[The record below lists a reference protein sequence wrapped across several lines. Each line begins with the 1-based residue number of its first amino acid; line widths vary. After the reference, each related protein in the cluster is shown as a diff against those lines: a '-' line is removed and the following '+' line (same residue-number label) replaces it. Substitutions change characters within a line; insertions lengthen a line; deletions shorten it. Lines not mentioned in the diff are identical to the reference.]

1 MSGSQPQ
8 PMKKRVIYGE
18 SNYAALVGEQ
28 GYLVDKTNYIAKLD
42 IDEYDNFA
50 NQLIT
55 SHQDMLYRQLVASDG
70 FLKTF
75 FKTLKAGRESGAVV
89 NIFITGVLPIT
100 IDELASAFNID
111 SFLTL
116 VPAFEG
122 MLGFKG

>member
-1 MSGSQPQ
+1 
-8 PMKKRVIYGE
+8 MKKRVIYGE